1 MAKTNSS
8 PRSAGDR
15 SVRAKIRRYVYNN
28 VVKLVDLQKLFK
40 CEQIQTYMA
49 NKAKVVYITSRRSK
63 VGPSKDLG
71 TNCHQCDK
79 SIQLPNRFCS
89 LGCKVEFIEDTDG
102 SLMKFIKDW
111 NFLPPLDVEAQNLT
125 SNGDNASTSNN
136 ENGSEVAIMVPEGTV
151 TGGVA
156 GSGTTTRRR
165 HRRKGIPHRSP
176 FF

>member
-1 MAKTNSS
+1 
-8 PRSAGDR
+8 
-15 SVRAKIRRYVYNN
+15 
-28 VVKLVDLQKLFK
+28 
-40 CEQIQTYMA
+40 MA
-49 NKAKVVYITSRRSK
+49 NKAKVVYITSRRK

-89 LGCKVEFIEDTDG
+89 LGCKVEFIEETDG

-136 ENGSEVAIMVPEGTV
+136 ENGTEVAIMVPEGNTV
-151 TGGVA
+151 TGEVA